1 LTRSA
6 TASPRAAQTGP
17 ASGRFSVVEE
27 LTCCYDRPS
36 EPANVHVEVRLDG
49 SCDQDA
55 FRAAVLA
62 VLAAQ
67 PRARA
72 RRAAASSWQR
82 SSRWEYPPV
91 PDADPVR
98 VASWA
103 DESDLARQ
111 RAAFLSQSPDLD
123 RSPPVR
129 FLLAAGP
136 DSDRVILNAHHAVL
150 DGLSSLGL
158 LRAVARQ
165 YNGLAGGPTSE
176 RGSAARTDRNAGRR
190 EGRTDGLAEG
200 VAGLAEGVAGR
211 AEGVAGRTDGW
222 ADGSTSDGAAIRARP
237 RLGPIARIARLPDP
251 AVSGPRPGYG
261 ACLLT
266 WDGMPAAASMLR
278 SLGGSVNDLLI
289 AAMMITIGRWNDS
302 SGRRTGRIRITM
314 PVGNRILESAD
325 GAWGNGSRLTAVT
338 ARVPAGVGIG
348 DLISEVARQTR
359 YAKAHPG
366 PQVDLPS
373 RALAAAPVPVAA
385 KRQLLAAALRAA
397 GPLFCDT
404 SLVSNLGIVEPLRF
418 GPEAAPEIWF
428 STSAHMPRGL
438 SLGVVTVGA
447 RLGLTFRYRR
457 ELLADAAAADFA
469 GLYLGVLSGFAG
481 PETAR

>member
-1 LTRSA
+1 M
-6 TASPRAAQTGP
+6 
-17 ASGRFSVVEE
+17 
-27 LTCCYDRPS
+27 
-36 EPANVHVEVRLDG
+36 HVEVRLAG
-49 SCDQDA
+49 RCDQAA

-67 PRARA
+67 PRARV

-98 VASWA
+98 AASWA
-103 DESDLARQ
+103 DEADLAGQ
-111 RAAFLSQSPDLD
+111 RAAFLSESPDLD

-150 DGLSSLGL
+150 DGLSCLGL

-165 YNGLAGGPTSE
+165 YNGLGGGPTSE
-176 RGSAARTDRNAGRR
+176 DRPVRADRSNDRTADRGDGRP
-190 EGRTDGLAEG
+190 
-200 VAGLAEGVAGR
+200 
-211 AEGVAGRTDGW
+211 DGW
-222 ADGSTSDGAAIRARP
+222 ADGLAGRPDGWADGLADDLAAIRARP
-237 RLGPIARIARLPDP
+237 RVGPIARIARRPDP

-266 WDGMPAAASMLR
+266 WDGMPAAAGILR
-278 SLGGSVNDLLI
+278 PLGGSVNDLLI

-302 SGRRTGRIRITM
+302 NGRRAGRIRITM

-338 ARVPAGVGIG
+338 ARVPARVGIG
-348 DLISEVARQTR
+348 DLISEVARQTG

-385 KRQLLAAALRAA
+385 KRRLLAAALRVA

-404 SLVSNLGIVEPLRF
+404 SLVSNLGIVDPLRF
-418 GPEAAPEIWF
+418 GPEPAHGIWF

-438 SLGVVTVGA
+438 SLGAVTVGA

-469 GLYLGVLSGFAG
+469 GLYLDVLSGFAG